1 MSKSVPHID
10 CPFYEPDGY
19 SCDHHSSKYKVLF
32 GFITIHDECILTLDD
47 ERIKLVLLKMDG
59 KEGVNSLLVFRE
71 RLI

>member
-32 GFITIHDECILTLDD
+32 GFITIHDECLLTLDD
-47 ERIKLVLLKMDG
+47 ERIKTCAVKDSWKKILKAPPG
-59 KEGVNSLLVFRE
+59 TL
-71 RLI
+71 